1 MEIYEITVKD
11 KSSRRTINRA
21 LVDDLEV
28 RGEFLRLYL
37 KGIYVTAYF
46 IPKTVFSVVDLNSKS
61 GSSLLLYYLRYKN
74 KVAKMIRDGD
84 KMIAEWK
91 KEEGN
96 AERDPADSPIIW
108 ALPKEQKRCIWL
120 QKKSGRTFR
129 TLSGFSI
136 SLKNKIKKVLKRY

>member
-1 MEIYEITVKD
+1 MEIYEITAKD

-46 IPKTVFSVVDLNSKS
+46 IPKTEFSVLDLSSKS

-84 KMIAEWK
+84 RMIDEWR

-96 AERDPADSPIIW
+96 AERDPADSPAILGAAKRAKALYVATEEIW
-108 ALPKEQKRCIWL
+108 QNIPDIKRFFY
-120 QKKSGRTFR
+120 KP
-129 TLSGFSI
+129 
-136 SLKNKIKKVLKRY
+136 

>member
-1 MEIYEITVKD
+1 MEIYEITAKD

-46 IPKTVFSVVDLNSKS
+46 IPKTEFSVLDLSSKS

-84 KMIAEWK
+84 RMIDEWR

-96 AERDPADSPIIW
+96 AERDPADSPAILGAAKRAKALYVATEEIW
-108 ALPKEQKRCIWL
+108 QNIPDIKRFFY
-120 QKKSGRTFR
+120 KS
-129 TLSGFSI
+129 
-136 SLKNKIKKVLKRY
+136 

>member
-1 MEIYEITVKD
+1 MEIYEITAKD

-46 IPKTVFSVVDLNSKS
+46 IPKTEFSVVDLSSKS

-84 KMIAEWK
+84 RMIDEWR

-96 AERDPADSPIIW
+96 AERDPADSPIILSAAKRAK
-108 ALPKEQKRCIWL
+108 ALYMATEEIWKNIPDIKRFFY
-120 QKKSGRTFR
+120 KP
-129 TLSGFSI
+129 
-136 SLKNKIKKVLKRY
+136 

>member
-1 MEIYEITVKD
+1 MEIYEITARD

-46 IPKTVFSVVDLNSKS
+46 IPKTEFSVVDLSSKS

-84 KMIAEWK
+84 RMIDEWR

-96 AERDPADSPIIW
+96 AERDPADSPIILSAAKRAK
-108 ALPKEQKRCIWL
+108 ALYVATEEIWQSIPDIKRFFY
-120 QKKSGRTFR
+120 KP
-129 TLSGFSI
+129 
-136 SLKNKIKKVLKRY
+136 

>member
-1 MEIYEITVKD
+1 MEIYEITAKD
-11 KSSRRTINRA
+11 KSTRRTINRA

-46 IPKTVFSVVDLNSKS
+46 IPKTEFTVVDLSSKS

-84 KMIAEWK
+84 RMIDEWR

-96 AERDPADSPIIW
+96 AERDPADSPIIMSAAKRAK
-108 ALPKEQKRCIWL
+108 ALYMATEEIWQNIPDIKRFFY
-120 QKKSGRTFR
+120 KP
-129 TLSGFSI
+129 
-136 SLKNKIKKVLKRY
+136 

>member
-1 MEIYEITVKD
+1 MEIYEITAKD

-46 IPKTVFSVVDLNSKS
+46 IPKTEFSVLDLSSKS

-84 KMIAEWK
+84 RMIDEWR

-96 AERDPADSPIIW
+96 AERDPADSPIIMSAAKRAK
-108 ALPKEQKRCIWL
+108 ALYMATEEIWQNIPDIKRFFY
-120 QKKSGRTFR
+120 KS
-129 TLSGFSI
+129 
-136 SLKNKIKKVLKRY
+136 

>member
-1 MEIYEITVKD
+1 MEIYEITAKD
-11 KSSRRTINRA
+11 KSSRRTINRT

-46 IPKTVFSVVDLNSKS
+46 IPKTEFSVLDLSSKS

-84 KMIAEWK
+84 RMIDEWR

-96 AERDPADSPIIW
+96 AERDPADSPIIMSAAKRAK
-108 ALPKEQKRCIWL
+108 ALYMATEEIWQNIPDIKRFFY
-120 QKKSGRTFR
+120 KS
-129 TLSGFSI
+129 
-136 SLKNKIKKVLKRY
+136 

>member
-1 MEIYEITVKD
+1 MEIYEITAKD

-46 IPKTVFSVVDLNSKS
+46 IPKTEFSVLDLSSKS

-84 KMIAEWK
+84 RMIDEWR

-96 AERDPADSPIIW
+96 AERDPADSPAILGAAQRAKALYVATEEIW
-108 ALPKEQKRCIWL
+108 QSIPDIKRFFY
-120 QKKSGRTFR
+120 KH
-129 TLSGFSI
+129 
-136 SLKNKIKKVLKRY
+136 

>member
-1 MEIYEITVKD
+1 MEIYEITAKD

-46 IPKTVFSVVDLNSKS
+46 IPKTEFSVLDLSSKS

-84 KMIAEWK
+84 RMIDEWR

-96 AERDPADSPIIW
+96 AERDPADSPAILGAAKRAKALYVATEEIW
-108 ALPKEQKRCIWL
+108 QNIPDIKRFFY
-120 QKKSGRTFR
+120 KP
-129 TLSGFSI
+129 
-136 SLKNKIKKVLKRY
+136 LK

>member
-1 MEIYEITVKD
+1 MEIYEITAKD

-46 IPKTVFSVVDLNSKS
+46 IPKTEFTVVDLSNKS

-84 KMIAEWK
+84 RMIDEWR

-96 AERDPADSPIIW
+96 AERDPADSSIIMSAAKRAK
-108 ALPKEQKRCIWL
+108 ALYMATEEIWQSIPDIKRFFY
-120 QKKSGRTFR
+120 KS
-129 TLSGFSI
+129 
-136 SLKNKIKKVLKRY
+136 

>member
-1 MEIYEITVKD
+1 MEIYEITAKD

-46 IPKTVFSVVDLNSKS
+46 IPKTEFSVLDLSSKS

-84 KMIAEWK
+84 RMIDEWR

-96 AERDPADSPIIW
+96 AERDPADSPIIMNAAKRAK
-108 ALPKEQKRCIWL
+108 ALYMATEEIWQNIPDIKRFFY
-120 QKKSGRTFR
+120 KS
-129 TLSGFSI
+129 
-136 SLKNKIKKVLKRY
+136 